1 MLFTHA
7 GRQFNVI
14 IPALLEMHSWHTLYA
29 AVPVEAKRQSVA
41 SVTDIDYSP
50 LSIITNFNSGDNFYG
65 AVVVVAA
72 ACLCLCVPQ
81 CNVFGD
87 KLFPCHA

>member
-14 IPALLEMHSWHTLYA
+14 IPALLEMHSWHTLCA

-41 SVTDIDYSP
+41 SVTDIDKP
-50 LSIITNFNSGDNFYG
+50 
-65 AVVVVAA
+65 
-72 ACLCLCVPQ
+72 
-81 CNVFGD
+81 
-87 KLFPCHA
+87 KLFPSFHNYQFQQW